1 MNALP
6 PGVMAEN
13 RLARLL
19 RPRTIAVF
27 GGHAAAEVV
36 HQADKIGF
44 AGEIWPV
51 HPKHDEICGRPVYR
65 TVAALPA
72 APDAA
77 FVGVN
82 RHASIA
88 VMGALACAGA
98 GGAVAFASGYAEAGE
113 EGAALEAALRA
124 AAGEMP
130 FFGPNC
136 YGFINYLDRALVW
149 PDQHGCAPVPRGVA
163 IITQSGNIG
172 LNVTMQKRA
181 LPIGYLITLG
191 NQAALGHAA
200 VMEAVLDDPRVTAV
214 GLHMEA
220 VGDADALARVVARA
234 RAQGVAVVALKT
246 GSSAAGARIA
256 MSHTASLGSAD
267 AVVDAFFRRIGVA
280 RVRSVPALL
289 EALKLL
295 HYFGPL
301 PERSITSLSC
311 SGGEAALMAD
321 AAEAAGLVMQTLSA
335 AAHAD
340 IAATLPELV
349 SISNPLDYH
358 TFGWRNRPALAATFG
373 AMMRAGA
380 ALNLLI
386 LDFPRPDRCE
396 TADWDIAA
404 AAMMDAAA
412 TEGARA
418 AIVATLPE
426 ALPEAQAA
434 AMAAH
439 GVVPLFGLETALEAV
454 ACVADVGDAS
464 GRASPLT
471 RGALGRGVEAAAMCL
486 SEWESKQALARHA
499 VPVPAGDLA
508 NSVAEAV
515 TCAAA
520 LGFPVVVKAAGA
532 DLAHK
537 TELGAV
543 RLNLRD
549 AASVAEAAGML
560 LGLRGVV
567 LVERMVR
574 DCVAELIVGM
584 ARDAAIGAYLVL
596 GSGGILAEL
605 VGDTVTLLLPA
616 TAAEIDAALRRLRVG
631 ALLDGF
637 RGRPAGDRVAA
648 IGAILA
654 IQDFVLAHL
663 DRLAELDVNPLMVC
677 QNGAFAADVLIRM
690 VPEVAHG

>member
-1 MNALP
+1 MNGLP

-234 RAQGVAVVALKT
+234 RGQGVAVVALKT

-267 AVVDAFFRRIGVA
+267 AVVDAFF
-280 RVRSVPALL
+280 PP
-289 EALKLL
+289 
-295 HYFGPL
+295 HW
-301 PERSITSLSC
+301 
-311 SGGEAALMAD
+311 GGAGAQRAGF
-321 AAEAAGLVMQTLSA
+321 AGSAEAAALFWPIARTVDYQPELFGRRGGVDGGCGGGGGAGDADAECRGACGYSS
-335 AAHAD
+335 D
-340 IAATLPELV
+340 IAGAGE
-349 SISNPLDYH
+349 Y
-358 TFGWRNRPALAATFG
+358 FEPAGLSHIRVAQPPGTG
-373 AMMRAGA
+373 GDVRG
-380 ALNLLI
+380 
-386 LDFPRPDRCE
+386 D
-396 TADWDIAA
+396 
-404 AAMMDAAA
+404 DA
-412 TEGARA
+412 
-418 AIVATLPE
+418 
-426 ALPEAQAA
+426 
-434 AMAAH
+434 
-439 GVVPLFGLETALEAV
+439 
-454 ACVADVGDAS
+454 
-464 GRASPLT
+464 
-471 RGALGRGVEAAAMCL
+471 GRGGA
-486 SEWESKQALARHA
+486 ESADSGFS
-499 VPVPAGDLA
+499 PAG
-508 NSVAEAV
+508 
-515 TCAAA
+515 
-520 LGFPVVVKAAGA
+520 PV
-532 DLAHK
+532 
-537 TELGAV
+537 
-543 RLNLRD
+543 
-549 AASVAEAAGML
+549 
-560 LGLRGVV
+560 
-567 LVERMVR
+567 
-574 DCVAELIVGM
+574 
-584 ARDAAIGAYLVL
+584 
-596 GSGGILAEL
+596 
-605 VGDTVTLLLPA
+605 
-616 TAAEIDAALRRLRVG
+616 
-631 ALLDGF
+631 
-637 RGRPAGDRVAA
+637 
-648 IGAILA
+648 
-654 IQDFVLAHL
+654 
-663 DRLAELDVNPLMVC
+663 
-677 QNGAFAADVLIRM
+677 
-690 VPEVAHG
+690 